1 MRSPWILQKFVC
13 LTFNLIADCWDLH
26 SQNAYIHQPFQ
37 VIGHLVFVFGI
48 GRLRLHGERL
58 YVVIS

>member
-13 LTFNLIADCWDLH
+13 LTYNLIVDCWDLH

-37 VIGHLVFVFGI
+37 VIGHLDYMVEGFMQLSVE
-48 GRLRLHGERL
+48 LHGMGS
-58 YVVIS
+58 VT